1 MDKLATGE
9 CRVGQWGAWQVAT
22 VASATLNC
30 KTPRIYQQC
39 QQQIDFKA
47 NGQTDRRTDTHTS
60 SKLPLATFA
69 PSLFPP
75 SCTPQC
81 HPTQCVATRPS
92 LFAYFHRLFGICFFS
107 LSYTYFLSLFCHCCL
122 QLLSSKS
129 SDRICC
135 SFRCHIFILYSLL
148 VGGDLLTF
156 DAICLSMVNEVK
168 LCWT

>member
-9 CRVGQWGAWQVAT
+9 CRVGLWGAWQVAT

-47 NGQTDRRTDTHTS
+47 NGQTDRQTDTHTS
-60 SKLPLATFA
+60 SKLPLATIPFLPPA
-69 PSLFPP
+69 PQSATQLNVEAPERHYLLTFTDCLGFLF
-75 SCTPQC
+75 
-81 HPTQCVATRPS
+81 
-92 LFAYFHRLFGICFFS
+92 LS
-107 LSYTYFLSLFCHCCL
+107 LSYTLFLSLFCHCCL

-129 SDRICC
+129 SGRICC

>member
-9 CRVGQWGAWQVAT
+9 CRVGLWGAWQVAT

-47 NGQTDRRTDTHTS
+47 NGQTDRQTDGHTHIQQ
-60 SKLPLATFA
+60 A
-69 PSLFPP
+69 PSCHHSLPP
-75 SCTPQC
+75 SCTPKC
-81 HPTQCVATRPS
+81 HPTQCGGTRAS
-92 LFAYFHRLFGICFFS
+92 LFAYFHRLFGISFFLS
-107 LSYTYFLSLFCHCCL
+107 LLHTFSLSLFCHCCL

-129 SDRICC
+129 SDRIRC

-148 VGGDLLTF
+148 DGSDLLMF

>member
-9 CRVGQWGAWQVAT
+9 CRVGLWGQWQVAKLPAFIGSVSSRLISKLT
-22 VASATLNC
+22 D
-30 KTPRIYQQC
+30 R
-39 QQQIDFKA
+39 QI
-47 NGQTDRRTDTHTS
+47 DRRTHTHPAS
-60 SKLPLATFA
+60 SLLP
-69 PSLFPP
+69 PIFPP
-75 SCTPQC
+75 SPKC
-81 HPTQCVATRPS
+81 HPTQCGGTRAS
-92 LFAYFHRLFGICFFS
+92 LFAYFHRLFGISFFLS
-107 LSYTYFLSLFCHCCL
+107 LLHTFFLSLFCHCCL